1 MLEQKTHHVEHQEQ
15 HARTAKGHAWTAR
28 SAWMLEELAQH
39 DRTALATTGA
49 AWDTPKKLH
58 FKMQIIAAPVGKQ
71 LD

>member
-1 MLEQKTHHVEHQEQ
+1 
-15 HARTAKGHAWTAR
+15 
-28 SAWMLEELAQH
+28 MLEELEQH

>member
-1 MLEQKTHHVEHQEQ
+1 
-15 HARTAKGHAWTAR
+15 
-28 SAWMLEELAQH
+28 MLEELAQH

-58 FKMQIIAAPVGKQ
+58 FKMQIIEAPVSKQ